1 MLPAIISIPPLFCIV
16 RLDKRANPYTLFHK
30 FSIMLSRVHV
40 FVFGGG
46 SIARSLL
53 GALVWQDRG
62 GLNMLYD
69 IDMFSSVTMSTPT
82 QHLLLQ
88 HVLCL
93 EKLVLSSLR
102 F

>member
-1 MLPAIISIPPLFCIV
+1 MLPAIVSVFSLFCIV

-30 FSIMLSRVHV
+30 LSIMLFRVHV

-46 SIARSLL
+46 SIARSLF

-69 IDMFSSVTMSTPT
+69 IDMFGSVTLFTPM

-88 HVLCL
+88 HILCL